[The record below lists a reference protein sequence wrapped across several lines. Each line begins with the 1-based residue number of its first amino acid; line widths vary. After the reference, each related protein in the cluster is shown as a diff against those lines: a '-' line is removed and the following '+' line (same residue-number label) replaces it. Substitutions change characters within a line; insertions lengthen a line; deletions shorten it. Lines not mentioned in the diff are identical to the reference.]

1 MLQQVIPV
9 SQRSIQEAH
18 VKQNRRGTKWMGRFL
33 LNNLTTVKVPYCHQ
47 ISAFNIQY
55 GRIPPSQLRKKKEEA
70 ILRPW
75 VRGVVGGRKS
85 QNEIILE
92 SSL

>member
-1 MLQQVIPV
+1 MLHQVIPV

-18 VKQNRRGTKWMGRFL
+18 GKQYRRGTKWVGRFL
-33 LNNLTTVKVPYCHQ
+33 LNNLTPVKVPDCHQ
-47 ISAFNIQY
+47 ITDFNTQC

-75 VRGVVGGRKS
+75 VRGVVGDRKS
-85 QNEIILE
+85 QDEIILE

>member
-1 MLQQVIPV
+1 MLHQVIPV

-18 VKQNRRGTKWMGRFL
+18 GKQYRRGTKWVGRFL
-33 LNNLTTVKVPYCHQ
+33 LNNLTPVKVPYCHQ
-47 ISAFNIQY
+47 ITDFNTQC